1 MVFDTCP
8 WGKCYYYC
16 SVLGQSALRVRPSRE
31 PPDRSNSD
39 SSLEMGLWKSSSPA
53 LPSPVSARLLV
64 FTVVVA
70 IVFSRLPPNC
80 GEGYWPERNR
90 LPNISLAKM
99 IFFQNQQRIAIQG
112 LQPCAGSSCWG
123 TLWCLGTKTP
133 YSGLPALFNWGFCLI
148 GFFTFSTFWS
158 KFVSKSIADQES
170 SFCPSVSGRT
180 LLGHSVSCQRG
191 RTQAGDL
198 LRSHLSKKRGRRGNP
213 QAFYWVCMLIRS

>member
-1 MVFDTCP
+1 MP
-8 WGKCYYYC
+8 LGKMLLLLFSSG
-16 SVLGQSALRVRPSRE
+16 SV
-31 PPDRSNSD
+31 
-39 SSLEMGLWKSSSPA
+39 SLESEAFQGTTRQVKQWQFSGNGALKELQSCPAFSSICQAAS
-53 LPSPVSARLLV
+53 
-64 FTVVVA
+64 FHCGCGYC
-70 IVFSRLPPNC
+70 FSRLPPNC